1 MLCLFFISMNNCSA
15 CASMEMWQWS
25 LTLCCANIVVIA
37 EVRDVLEVVVAA
49 AAVAVVV
56 VDRVAAVVG

>member
-1 MLCLFFISMNNCSA
+1 MTNCSA

-25 LTLCCANIVVIA
+25 LTLCCCANIVAVA
-37 EVRDVLEVVVAA
+37 GVRDVLEVVVVA
-49 AAVAVVV
+49 AAVA

>member
-1 MLCLFFISMNNCSA
+1 MNNCSA

-25 LTLCCANIVVIA
+25 LTLCCVNIVVIA

>member
-1 MLCLFFISMNNCSA
+1 
-15 CASMEMWQWS
+15 MEMWQWS
-25 LTLCCANIVVIA
+25 LTLCCVNIVVIA